1 MMLRKTVFC
10 SAILAASHSYA
21 EPVIYDISGHQKDEL
36 FISHFKVNE
45 SISYG
50 VDSGNDMFLIDS
62 NNNDTASENVDFNN
76 VKKSKY
82 FSYTFDDIFSWSIT
96 RNENIVEFKI
106 DDHTLTNT
114 SIEGSWDAVSFYLFN
129 SFYMFKTAYVNLG
142 ITQWNGNE
150 LNSPLN
156 YSLSLGNAANFIL
169 ADDNQEEITSIGGS
183 IAFDGK
189 IHWWSS
195 FFNDTPGHSLSSTWT
210 AYDLDNFGYS
220 DEIDLGFGDSNI
232 KNVNSPYALIAT
244 LILST
249 MLFMRI
255 KRS

>member
-1 MMLRKTVFC
+1 MLRKTIFC
-10 SAILAASHSYA
+10 SAMLAASHSYA

-36 FISHFKVNE
+36 FVSHFKVNE
-45 SISYG
+45 SVPHG
-50 VDSGNDMFLIDS
+50 VDSGDDIFLKGS
-62 NNNDTASENVDFNN
+62 ANNDTVSENVDFNN

-82 FSYTFDDIFSWSIT
+82 FSYKFDDIFNWSIT
-96 RNENIVEFKI
+96 KNGNNVEFKI
-106 DDHTLTNT
+106 DDYTLTNT
-114 SIEGSWDAVSFYLFN
+114 SIEGEWDAVSFYLFN
-129 SFYMFKTAYVNLG
+129 NFYMFDSANINLG
-142 ITQWNGNE
+142 ITQWNGSE

-156 YSLSLGNAANFIL
+156 YSLSLGSAANLIL
-169 ADDNQEEITSIGGS
+169 ADDNQEEITSIGGN

-189 IHWWSS
+189 LHWWSK
-195 FFNDTPGHSLSSTWT
+195 FFNDTPGNSLSSTWT
-210 AYDLDNFGYS
+210 AYDLDNFGYA
-220 DEIDLGFGDSNI
+220 DEIDLEFGDGNI